1 MRTLKEALFSSA
13 LPKPLG
19 RKSLSSGLATA
30 LNIAQA
36 ILAVVSA
43 FAAVAAVFGIP
54 LSILVA
60 THMVPAK
67 ALNGPHLGNNINL
80 AMWTVAIPY
89 LLYAVVASRCALLIV
104 RRLQSVFS
112 SFVAEQP
119 FAPDNA
125 VHLRA
130 IWITLA
136 VMEISRIVGFIL
148 MHVLTTA
155 FAANDSVTFPKNLN
169 DPIDLVRLFLVF
181 VVLILAEVFRQGT
194 RLREE
199 TELTV

>member
-13 LPKPLG
+13 LPRPLG
-19 RKSLSSGLATA
+19 KRSLSSGLAMA
-30 LNIAQA
+30 LKIAQA
-36 ILAVVSA
+36 VLAVVSA
-43 FAAVAAVFGIP
+43 FAAVAAVFGIL
-54 LSILVA
+54 LSILGA
-60 THMVPAK
+60 THVVPAK
-67 ALNGPHLGNNINL
+67 AFNNTHIGEVNL
-80 AMWTVAIPY
+80 AQWTVAIPY
-89 LLYAVVASRCALLIV
+89 LLYAAVASRCALLIV

-136 VMEISRIVGFIL
+136 VMEIARMVGFIL

-155 FAANDSVTFPKNLN
+155 FAAAENVIFPKNLD

-181 VVLILAEVFRQGT
+181 IVVILAEVFRQGT
-194 RLREE
+194 QLREE

>member
-1 MRTLKEALFSSA
+1 MRTLKEALLSSA

-19 RKSLSSGLATA
+19 KKSLSSGLTTA
-30 LNIAQA
+30 LNFAQVA
-36 ILAVVSA
+36 LAVVSA
-43 FAAVAAVFGIP
+43 FAAIAAVFGIP

-60 THMVPAK
+60 THVIPAK
-67 ALNGPHLGNNINL
+67 ALIGPHLGNSTNL

-89 LLYAVVASRCALLIV
+89 LLYAAVASRCALLIV

-112 SFVAEQP
+112 SFVADQP

-136 VMEISRIVGFIL
+136 VMEIARIVGFIL

-155 FAANDSVTFPKNLN
+155 FAATENVTFPKNLE

-199 TELTV
+199 TDLTV